1 MELPQL
7 KEIAAAKGI
16 ELPLRTRMATYISH
30 ILGEAEDGVTVEVTE
45 PPVTTTQV
53 PDEMSPNGDIDLDAL
68 AIEVAN
74 LVIDKL
80 VTALKS

>member
-30 ILGEAEDGVTVEVTE
+30 ILGEAEEGVAVEVTE

-53 PDEMSPNGDIDLDAL
+53 PGESRP
-68 AIEVAN
+68 
-74 LVIDKL
+74 
-80 VTALKS
+80 TATWTSRSWR